1 MLVQE
6 NFIHVHREICECLSV
21 CVYLKM
27 QKNILS
33 NLRINLSYLIVQINH
48 KIIKIFLLSHNKKH
62 KIKKLI

>member
-1 MLVQE
+1 MFVQE

-21 CVYLKM
+21 CVYLNM

-48 KIIKIFLLSHNKKH
+48 KIIKIFPSFT
-62 KIKKLI
+62 